1 MAMFDIGKRGS
12 GHDRDRPEDELPE
25 TAPVAPVAQ
34 DWEAPG
40 QAGVRRREA
49 AVIGPSIHI
58 DGTLKGEEDLL
69 IEGHVTGAVQLQDHS
84 LTIGAKGQVEADLYA
99 HNVIVEGTVEG
110 DLYGVERV
118 AIRSSARVRGNITA
132 PRVSL
137 EDGAMFKGAIEMDA
151 DAVAAAMGRPSG
163 PATAKATT
171 GTGKGT
177 STPPGGSASTG
188 ASAGSGSGGAGAQE
202 QGAGNGKAAK
212 EQGGEQSGKSG
223 SSDAATGKTT
233 GAGSGS

>member
-40 QAGVRRREA
+40 QGGVRRREA

-99 HNVIVEGTVEG
+99 HNVIVEGTVKG

-118 AIRSSARVRGNITA
+118 AIRGSARVRGNVTA

-137 EDGAMFKGAIEMDA
+137 EDGATFKGAIEMDA

-163 PATAKATT
+163 SAATRSAAGADKGATT
-171 GTGKGT
+171 GG
-177 STPPGGSASTG
+177 GGSVSTG
-188 ASAGSGSGGAGAQE
+188 ASTGSDSGSATAPE
-202 QGAGNGKAAK
+202 QGAGSSKATK
-212 EQGGEQSGKSG
+212 EEGGEQTGKSG
-223 SSDAATGKTT
+223 SGSATSRKT

>member
-12 GHDRDRPEDELPE
+12 GHERDLPEDELPE
-25 TAPVAPVAQ
+25 SAPVAPVAQ

-40 QAGVRRREA
+40 QGGVRRREA

-69 IEGHVTGAVQLQDHS
+69 IEGRVTGTVQLQDHS
-84 LTIGAKGQVEADLYA
+84 LTIGAKGQVDADLYA
-99 HNVIVEGTVEG
+99 HNVIVEGAVEG

-118 AIRSSARVRGNITA
+118 AIRSSARVRGNVTA

-137 EDGAMFKGAIEMDA
+137 EDGAAFKGAIEMDP

-163 PATAKATT
+163 AGSAKTAPGKAASAPSGGSTST
-171 GTGKGT
+171 GTSSGSNAAGT
-177 STPPGGSASTG
+177 SAQQQGS
-188 ASAGSGSGGAGAQE
+188 
-202 QGAGNGKAAK
+202 GNGKAAK
-212 EQGGEQSGKSG
+212 DEAGEQTGKSG
-223 SSDAATGKTT
+223 SGDTSTGKT

>member
-12 GHDRDRPEDELPE
+12 GHERDRPENELPE
-25 TAPVAPVAQ
+25 TTPVAPVAQ

-40 QAGVRRREA
+40 RGDVRRREA

-58 DGTLKGEEDLL
+58 DGTLTGEEDLL
-69 IEGHVTGAVQLQDHS
+69 IEGRVTGTVQLQDHS

-99 HNVIVEGTVEG
+99 HNVIVEGAVEG
-110 DLYGVERV
+110 DLYGSERV
-118 AIRSSARVRGNITA
+118 AIRGSARVRGNVTA

-137 EDGAMFKGAIEMDA
+137 EDGATFKGAIEMDA

-163 PATAKATT
+163 SAAGRSTTDAGKGGSTSPGGGAAT
-171 GTGKGT
+171 GT
-177 STPPGGSASTG
+177 
-188 ASAGSGSGGAGAQE
+188 SAGSGTQRAAAPQQGSGNTKGTKDE
-202 QGAGNGKAAK
+202 
-212 EQGGEQSGKSG
+212 GGEQSGKSG
-223 SSDAATGKTT
+223 SSDAATGKA